1 MNGSFHLRYCM
12 IFYLNRHHNYHE
24 TKLTDIYEYDDAPN
38 RNAFNK
44 TIHKEMHG
52 MHTCILCEMSDFIMF
67 SNIMMSEKFMN
78 NFLLTI
84 WHKKVL
90 KIGRT
95 NNLLWKFWKGEGID
109 LGNGFFVTL
118 TRGILAA
125 DLVKK
130 GPWWVDEEEKIRP
143 SPTWS
148 HFFNF
153 CRQDKGWCL
162 AWGLTSRYYFGRH

>member
-1 MNGSFHLRYCM
+1 MMMHP
-12 IFYLNRHHNYHE
+12 
-24 TKLTDIYEYDDAPN
+24 TKMFSTKRFI
-38 RNAFNK
+38 K
-44 TIHKEMHG
+44 K
-52 MHTCILCEMSDFIMF
+52 CEMSDLIIF
-67 SNIMMSEKFMN
+67 SNIMMSEKVMN

-148 HFFNF
+148 HFFHF

-162 AWGLTSRYYFGRH
+162 AWGLTSRHNIWTTLTVLIVLWGFNERHKLFPAE

>member
-1 MNGSFHLRYCM
+1 
-12 IFYLNRHHNYHE
+12 
-24 TKLTDIYEYDDAPN
+24 
-38 RNAFNK
+38 
-44 TIHKEMHG
+44 
-52 MHTCILCEMSDFIMF
+52 
-67 SNIMMSEKFMN
+67 MSEKFMN

-130 GPWWVDEEEKIRP
+130 
-143 SPTWS
+143 
-148 HFFNF
+148 
-153 CRQDKGWCL
+153 KGHD
-162 AWGLTSRYYFGRH
+162 GLMRRKRSDPLQLGLIFSFLQTR

>member
-1 MNGSFHLRYCM
+1 
-12 IFYLNRHHNYHE
+12 
-24 TKLTDIYEYDDAPN
+24 
-38 RNAFNK
+38 
-44 TIHKEMHG
+44 
-52 MHTCILCEMSDFIMF
+52 
-67 SNIMMSEKFMN
+67 MSEKFMN
-78 NFLLTI
+78 NFLLAI

-130 GPWWVDEEEKIRP
+130 GHDGLMRRKRSDPLQLGLIFYIFADKIRGDV
-143 SPTWS
+143 W
-148 HFFNF
+148 
-153 CRQDKGWCL
+153 REV
-162 AWGLTSRYYFGRH
+162 